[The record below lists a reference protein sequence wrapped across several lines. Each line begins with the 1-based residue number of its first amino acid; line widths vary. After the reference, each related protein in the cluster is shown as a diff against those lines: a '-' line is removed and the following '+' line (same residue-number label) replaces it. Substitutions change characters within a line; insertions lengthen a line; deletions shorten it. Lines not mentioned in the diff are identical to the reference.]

1 MKTPKK
7 ISQAIYNIWQI
18 INKHGDNSSLIHGN
32 IKNLKN
38 IELVEQIEIQHLA
51 LELSKLFIDEIKL
64 ESKKANDEI
73 GFCIQYVEKIKSE
86 LSEDRSFKKGYYFTN
101 ELTLNECLELN
112 FSGLGN
118 VTPFEFLHGATKKI
132 VMQYLESRIK
142 EIEYDNNKIEI
153 FRKIRWH
160 GKDYQFYDIVKQLK
174 NKSNKN
180 GEPLLPDSYKQ
191 IANFLFHIVEPFNE
205 KSIDEIVEKL
215 SSKKENINNEIIPI
229 KLNWLGNNNQLYDI
243 FRQLKLKEL
252 ISNSYTE
259 LADILNR
266 YVPQLE
272 KTSLST
278 IGKQIGKDKRPSKK
292 NRIDLHIIP

>member
-1 MKTPKK
+1 METPKK
-7 ISQAIYNIWQI
+7 ISQAISNIWQI
-18 INKHGDNSSLIHGN
+18 IKKPKDSQFFYITTNDL
-32 IKNLKN
+32 LN
-38 IELVEQIEIQHLA
+38 IEIVQDLNIQQLA
-51 LELSKLFIDEIKL
+51 KELSKLFIDEL
-64 ESKKANDEI
+64 NFEAKKTNDEI
-73 GFCIQYVEKIKSE
+73 SLYTNYIDKIKFE
-86 LSEDRSFKKGYYFTN
+86 LTVDRSFQKGYYFTN
-101 ELTLNECLELN
+101 DLTLNECLELN
-112 FSGLGN
+112 FSGLGI

-142 EIEYDNNKIEI
+142 EIEHDNNKIEI
-153 FRKIRWH
+153 FRKIKWH

-174 NKSNKN
+174 NKSNKK

-215 SSKKENINNEIIPI
+215 SGKKENINNEIIPI

-243 FRQLKLKEL
+243 FRQLKIKEL

-266 YVPQLE
+266 YVLQLE